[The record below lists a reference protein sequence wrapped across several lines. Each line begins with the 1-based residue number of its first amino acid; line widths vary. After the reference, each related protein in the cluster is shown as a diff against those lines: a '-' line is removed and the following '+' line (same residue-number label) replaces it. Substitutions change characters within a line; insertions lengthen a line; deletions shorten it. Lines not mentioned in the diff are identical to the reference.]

1 MEKEKDVYAVCKLCT
16 EVQREIGS
24 FDRDHCRKCK
34 YGFDLHRK
42 EVQEG
47 DPWGDI
53 DWNKRGD

>member
-1 MEKEKDVYAVCKLCT
+1 MEKDVYAVCKLCT

-53 DWNKRGD
+53 DWNKPGD